1 VVAVRVGEL
10 LELTGL
16 GLRLLAGDELDRA
29 VRRVYTTD
37 LPDPGRYLSG
47 GELVLT
53 GLIWYHEPDDADRF
67 AGAVARGGAAALAA
81 GEALGPVP
89 QALTGACAR
98 LGLPLLAVPA
108 ETSFGTVTDEVI
120 RRLSGDQAGVASR
133 ALGRHRRMMSAV
145 AEGGGLDA
153 LFALAGADLP
163 ARCWL
168 LTGTGRLVASVADP
182 PPRPLALRLAREYL
196 TVTPLPATVRVR
208 GQDYAL
214 VPAGGRPGFTG
225 WFLACEDG
233 RDDALE
239 PVTELAGD
247 IALERARLDAARG
260 GERRLGRQ
268 IVAVLGA
275 DGDPAQVAALL
286 RAGDFPSGG
295 RYLALSLGLALA
307 ALGETGSGAHLAG
320 GLAALAEE
328 LVLPGSGH
336 AAIGEEAGEAL
347 AVLPVS
353 GDGEAGLAERIR
365 AAGPVLAAGLRG
377 GRLSV
382 GISDVVTGP
391 DGLPAALREA
401 RGARKLAELRP
412 DPVSVVTGPEAGTH
426 AMLLASVPADVLRS
440 FRDRLLGPLIRYDQ
454 RRGTELVATL
464 AGFLACSGSWNACA
478 ERLHVHVNTLHYR
491 IRRIEE
497 LTGRDL
503 STLGGQVDFYLAL
516 SAAGQRDLGPD

>member
-1 VVAVRVGEL
+1 VDDVRVSEL
-10 LELTGL
+10 LELPGL

-29 VRRVYTTD
+29 VCRVYTTD

-53 GLIWYHEPDDADRF
+53 GMIWYHEPDDADRF
-67 AGAVARGGAAALAA
+67 TAAVARAGAAALGA

-89 QALTGACAR
+89 PALTGACAR

-108 ETSFGTVTDEVI
+108 ETSFGTVTDEVM
-120 RRLSGDQAGVASR
+120 RRLSGDRAGVASR

-168 LTGTGRLVASVADP
+168 LTGTGRLVAGTAAP
-182 PPRPLALRLAREYL
+182 PARPLALRLAREYL

-214 VPAGGRPGFTG
+214 VPAGGRPGLTG

-233 RDDALE
+233 RDGALE
-239 PVTELAGD
+239 PVTELAED

-286 RAGDFPSGG
+286 RAGDLPAAG
-295 RYLALSLGLALA
+295 RYLALA
-307 ALGETGSGAHLAG
+307 ARGETGPHGHGQGEAG
-320 GLAALAEE
+320 EGLAALVEE
-328 LVLPGSGH
+328 LVLPGAGR
-336 AAIGEEAGEAL
+336 AAIGEDAGEAL

-353 GDGEAGLAERIR
+353 GDGETGLANRIR
-365 AAGPVLAAGLRG
+365 EAGPALAAGLRG
-377 GRLSV
+377 GRLTV

-412 DPVSVVTGPEAGTH
+412 DPVSVVTGQEAGTH

-440 FRDRLLGPLIRYDQ
+440 FRDRLLGPVIRYDQ

-503 STLGGQVDFYLAL
+503 SALGDQVDFYLAL
-516 SAAGQRDLGPD
+516 SAAGQRDLGPQ